1 MSFPAEFFS
10 TLVSTTAS
18 AENTPP
24 NTSAQF
30 TGQGAAASEIYKSFP
45 YFPQS
50 SVEFAQNAANGRLSL
65 SFPQLP
71 GNYRLPA
78 EHAAAA
84 MHYPSY
90 AGGARKQRRNRTNY
104 SAIQLNELEI
114 VFSKSKYPDIF
125 TREELALRLGV
136 PEARIQVWFQN
147 RRAKWRKQGRLSVSG
162 DKEDH
167 EVSSSSPGLKE
178 HGNVNIMGPDQQQQ
192 VVMDIKQED
201 NINKQM
207 SDQQKVQ
214 GVSPDT
220 TNLKM
225 EAVYSN
231 FSEAK
236 EIKENQKKI
245 AERLEVD
252 KWGIPPNMNIFGN
265 QQIS

>member
-30 TGQGAAASEIYKSFP
+30 TGQAAASEIYKSFP

-78 EHAAAA
+78 EHAAA

-178 HGNVNIMGPDQQQQ
+178 HVNVNVMPQDQQQT
-192 VVMDIKQED
+192 VVMDIKLED
-201 NINKQM
+201 NINKQVQ
-207 SDQQKVQ
+207 QQK
-214 GVSPDT
+214 GISPDT